1 VFVVAGNVYAD
12 TCYLSTTQGCGNVDL
27 NQLAVSVGVGVIWY
41 SPMEPL
47 SFSLAAPLKKPD
59 NTETQI
65 IQFSLGQTF

>member
-1 VFVVAGNVYAD
+1 
-12 TCYLSTTQGCGNVDL
+12 
-27 NQLAVSVGVGVIWY
+27 VSVGVGVIWY

-47 SFSLAAPLKKPD
+47 SFSLSAPLKKPD